1 MTSNNRRVLAAKEA
15 AQYLGVSLATLR
27 KIERAGGL
35 VPSRTP
41 GGHRRY
47 SVAMLDEYFEM
58 SRREETGSR
67 ELDSYQPDSTR
78 GSSSRER

>member
-15 AQYLGVSLATLR
+15 ARYLGISLATLR
-27 KIERAGGL
+27 KIEHAGDL

-47 SVAMLDEYFEM
+47 SIAMLDKYFEE
-58 SRREETGSR
+58 SRRQVTGSK
-67 ELDSYQPDSTR
+67 ELDPYQPDSTR
-78 GSSSRER
+78 GSSSRAR

>member
-1 MTSNNRRVLAAKEA
+1 MTSDNRRVLAAKEA
-15 AQYLGVSLATLR
+15 AKYLGISLATLR
-27 KIERAGGL
+27 KVERAGEL

-47 SVAMLDEYFEM
+47 SVAMLDEYFEE
-58 SRREETGSR
+58 SRRGVTGSR
-67 ELDSYQPDSTR
+67 ELDSYQPDFTR

>member
-1 MTSNNRRVLAAKEA
+1 MSSDNRRVLAAKEA
-15 AQYLGVSLATLR
+15 AKYLGISLATLR
-27 KIERAGGL
+27 KVERAGEL

-47 SVAMLDEYFEM
+47 SIAMLDKYFEM
-58 SRREETGSR
+58 SRREETGST

-78 GSSSRER
+78 GSSSWER